1 MSSPDRVEAEYRS
14 AQHQSPPGSA
24 PVLQRKGS
32 FWGTV
37 KAVGWSFVG
46 LRKGSDLEQDGARLN
61 PLHIIMVG
69 FGGVFVFVVALIVL
83 VNWVVAK

>member
-1 MSSPDRVEAEYRS
+1 MA
-14 AQHQSPPGSA
+14 A
-24 PVLQRKGS
+24 RKGS

-46 LRKGSDLEQDGARLN
+46 LRKGSDLEHDGARLN
-61 PLHIIMVG
+61 PLHIIIVG
-69 FGGVFVFVVALIVL
+69 FAGVFVFVLALIVL

>member
-1 MSSPDRVEAEYRS
+1 MSDQPGQS
-14 AQHQSPPGSA
+14 ATM
-24 PVLQRKGS
+24 RKGS

-46 LRKGSDLEQDGARLN
+46 LRKGSDFEQDGARLN
-61 PLHIIMVG
+61 PLHIIAVG
-69 FGGVFVFVVALIVL
+69 FAGVFVFVVALIAL